1 MKKTLVALA
10 AVSAVSASF
19 AQSSMSFTGLF
30 DRGYTVISN
39 SGNTAA
45 IKGLSSASGTTRFE
59 VNGTEDLGGGMKAK
73 FFIETD
79 WNPLAGAA
87 GSPSAGQFAGYNSG
101 AAPATTISALGGF
114 ANSESWLAFETNNG
128 TLKVGT
134 PNNEIF
140 IAVNTVGQAGFS
152 TGIGSIYSSNF
163 SIFNGIGTG
172 NATGSGGVATY
183 VANSTST
190 ANAVNAGARPIRQDN
205 TLKYESPTYNGFK
218 FAYEMAQKNDY
229 NNTSATGAVTS
240 RGNVGATGYSL
251 KYSNGP
257 LNAVYAAISYDVGN
271 TAATQVDP
279 ELTVTT
285 KLANQ
290 TQNNTYIAA
299 NYLVMPTLKVSLGQG
314 TSKSSDGTTVNATT
328 TNWSATYTMG
338 QTDLMYNFA
347 KKNDMTAID
356 QDQKITAL
364 GANYNFSKMTYGYY
378 RYDKIDY
385 SMNKTFA
392 GSQQT
397 RNAIGFAVKF

>member
-30 DRGYTVISN
+30 DRGYLITSN
-39 SGNTAA
+39 SANTAA
-45 IKGLSSASGTTRFE
+45 IKGLASASGTTRFE

-87 GSPSAGQFAGYNSG
+87 GTAGAGQFAGYQSG
-101 AAPATTISALGGF
+101 AAPATTIGATGGF

-152 TGIGSIYSSNF
+152 TGIGSIYSTNF

-172 NATGSGGVATY
+172 NGTGSGGVATFQKND
-183 VANSTST
+183 ATT
-190 ANAVNAGARPIRQDN
+190 INAGARPIRQDN
-205 TLKYESPTYNGFK
+205 TVKFESATYNGFK

-229 NNTSATGAVTS
+229 NNTTAAGAVTS
-240 RGNVGATGYSL
+240 KGNVGASGYSL

-257 LNAVYAAISYDVGN
+257 LNAVYAVISYDVGN
-271 TAATQVDP
+271 TGASQVDP
-279 ELTVTT
+279 QLTVTKT
-285 KLANQ
+285 LANQ

-328 TNWSATYTMG
+328 LNWSATYTMG
-338 QTDLMYNFA
+338 QTDLMYNDA
-347 KKNDMTAID
+347 KKDDKTAIN
-356 QDQKITAL
+356 QDQKMTGL

-378 RYDKIDY
+378 RYDKINY
-385 SMNKTFA
+385 SMNNTLP
-392 GSQQT
+392 GSDQT

>member
-1 MKKTLVALA
+1 
-10 AVSAVSASF
+10 
-19 AQSSMSFTGLF
+19 MSFTGLF
-30 DRGYTVISN
+30 DRGYTIISN
-39 SGNTAA
+39 SANTAA

-79 WNPLAGAA
+79 WNPVAGAA
-87 GSPSAGQFAGYNSG
+87 GSAGAGQFATYNGG
-101 AAPATTISALGGF
+101 AAPATTIGSPGGF

-152 TGIGSIYSSNF
+152 TGIGSIYSTNF

-172 NATGSGGVATY
+172 NATGSGGVATF
-183 VANSTST
+183 VGNTAAAINS
-190 ANAVNAGARPIRQDN
+190 GARPIRQDN
-205 TLKYESPTYNGFK
+205 TVKFESATYNGFK

-229 NNTSATGAVTS
+229 NNTTAAGAVTS

-328 TNWSATYTMG
+328 LNWSATYTMG
-338 QTDLMYNFA
+338 QTDLMYNAA
-347 KKNDMTAID
+347 KKDDKTTAN
-356 QDQKITAL
+356 QDQKMTGL

-378 RYDKIDY
+378 RYDKINY
-385 SMNKTFA
+385 SMNNTLP
-392 GSQQT
+392 GSDQT

>member
-1 MKKTLVALA
+1 
-10 AVSAVSASF
+10 
-19 AQSSMSFTGLF
+19 
-30 DRGYTVISN
+30 
-39 SGNTAA
+39 
-45 IKGLSSASGTTRFE
+45 
-59 VNGTEDLGGGMKAK
+59 MKAK

-79 WNPLAGAA
+79 WNPVAGAA
-87 GSPSAGQFAGYNSG
+87 GTTAAGQFAGYQSG
-101 AAPATTISALGGF
+101 AAPATTIGATGGF

-152 TGIGSIYSSNF
+152 TGIGSIYSTNF

-172 NATGSGGVATY
+172 NANGSGGVATF
-183 VANSTST
+183 VGNT
-190 ANAVNAGARPIRQDN
+190 AAAINAGARPIRQDN
-205 TLKYESPTYNGFK
+205 TVKFESATYNGFK

-229 NNTSATGAVTS
+229 TNTSAAGAVTS
-240 RGNVGATGYSL
+240 KGNVGATGYSL

-279 ELTVTT
+279 ELTVTG

-328 TNWSATYTMG
+328 LNWSATYTMG
-338 QTDLMYNFA
+338 QTDLMYNAA
-347 KKNDMTAID
+347 KKDDKTAIN
-356 QDQKITAL
+356 QDQKMTGL

-378 RYDKIDY
+378 RYDKINY
-385 SMNKTFA
+385 SMNNTLP
-392 GSQQT
+392 GSDQT